1 MTTELFILFIAPNSE
16 MMLKNTDKSLPSITV
31 KSPLDDSDIK
41 TELEKYLS
49 DNKLKDLI
57 NYNYSKFKICK
68 SDSTNAIILKVSD
81 SEKVKINDQKTYKF
95 FKTFEVKDSKREIN
109 QEISSNATLQ
119 NFFKDFQYLTDK
131 DGNPLDKCIKEAP
144 EPPKPSSSS
153 DTETIIYKFY
163 RPIFPLRLRPVP
175 EPFFSFLTFPNNPI
189 YPTLSPYVVSP
200 FVSPYSSPRINRP
213 YNTFQRDSSPIVDRR
228 FEKKRTSPVVPR
240 SSLMMPRIHQSSRV
254 KNGGDYYEK
263 YMKYKEKYI
272 QLKNQLK

>member
-1 MTTELFILFIAPNSE
+1 MPTELFILFIAPNSE
-16 MMLKNTDKSLPSITV
+16 MMLKETDKSLPSITV
-31 KSPLDDSDIK
+31 KSPLDNDDIK
-41 TELEKYLS
+41 TELEKYLI
-49 DNKLKDLI
+49 DNNLKKELI
-57 NYNYSKFKICK
+57 NYNYSNFKICDQTSK
-68 SDSTNAIILKVSD
+68 SIILKVSD
-81 SEKVKINDQKTYKF
+81 SEKVKINNLNTYKF
-95 FKTFEVKDSKREIN
+95 FKTSEIKEN
-109 QEISSNATLQ
+109 TNTTLQ
-119 NFFKDFQYLTDK
+119 NFFKESQYSTQK
-131 DGNPLDKCIKEAP
+131 DGNPLDKCIKDAP

>member
-1 MTTELFILFIAPNSE
+1 MPTELFILFIAPNSE
-16 MMLKNTDKSLPSITV
+16 MMLKETDKSLPSITV
-31 KSPLDDSDIK
+31 KSTLDNDDIK

-57 NYNYSKFKICK
+57 KYEYKNFKICDQTSK
-68 SDSTNAIILKVSD
+68 SIILKVSD
-81 SEKVKINDQKTYKF
+81 DEKEKINNLKTYKF
-95 FKTFEVKDSKREIN
+95 FKTSEIKDN
-109 QEISSNATLQ
+109 TNTTLQ
-119 NFFKDFQYLTDK
+119 DFFKDSQYSTKK
-131 DGNPLDKCIKEAP
+131 DGNPLDKCIKDAP